1 MTVTYSLHEAKAK
14 LSELVSLAETGETIQ
29 ITRHGKVVA
38 QLTGAA
44 SEPRRPGGGRGTFK
58 LIGEWDFTDEEIE
71 EMFYGPIEPSVLV
84 EPSPGEP

>member
-38 QLTGAA
+38 QLTGATV
-44 SEPRRPGGGRGTFK
+44 EPRRPGSGKGSVRYF
-58 LIGEWDFTDEEIE
+58 GEWDFTEEEIE
-71 EMFYGPIEPSVLV
+71 EMFYGPIEPNGPTKS
-84 EPSPGEP
+84 